1 MVISN
6 FEQRLFAKLE
16 HSFEPL
22 GFELLADKK
31 QLRRPLK
38 NGDFESIIF
47 SVSPYEEND
56 FWIEANFGV
65 RKEHVETHVQQFL
78 TNRSDFQGDALTWTT
93 SIGKFKGMKYF
104 RHKVKN
110 NLTFGSTTNEIV
122 DFFLTSGLPFM
133 EQNQTLSSID
143 VLFNAAPE
151 KDSRFIYNQ
160 VHRCYKGLAIA
171 KLTDSPE
178 LYSLIDKYRYNV
190 IRLGNDEEIE
200 RFEHFISFLLYYNP
214 N

>member
-6 FEQRLFAKLE
+6 FEQRLLAKLSG
-16 HSFEPL
+16 SFEPL
-22 GFELLADKK
+22 GFELIEGKK
-31 QLRRPLK
+31 QLRRQLT

-56 FWIEANFGV
+56 FWIEVNFGV
-65 RKEHVETHVQQFL
+65 RKTHVETLVQQFL
-78 TNRSDFQGDALTWTT
+78 TNRPDFQSDTLTWTT
-93 SIGKFKGMKYF
+93 SIGKFKGLKYF

-110 NLTFGSTTNEIV
+110 NLTFGSTTNEIT
-122 DFFLTSGLPFM
+122 DFFVTSGLPFM
-133 EQNQTLSSID
+133 EQNQTLSSVD
-143 VLFNAAPE
+143 LLFNAAPE

-160 VHRCYKGLAIA
+160 VHRCFKGLAAA
-171 KLTDSPE
+171 KLIDSPK
-178 LYSLIDKYRYNV
+178 LYSLIDMYRFHV

-200 RFEHFISFLLYYNP
+200 RFEQFISFLLYYNP